1 MNRFL
6 KMLAWPHPRERT
18 LTSYADGEAG
28 PLTAM
33 AVGVHLQNCRQCRD
47 KGASHEFVLLT
58 MAHMAHSVEE
68 PELSRMVAEGR
79 TRLLRSIGGAD
90 PRQQREVPNPHG
102 KAELIFGCRIP
113 VQQESNSD
121 ATLDEMYSALLG
133 SRAIEAPR
141 SR

>member
-1 MNRFL
+1 MNWFL
-6 KMLAWPHPRERT
+6 TMLAWPHPREGM
-18 LTSYADGEAG
+18 LASYADGEAG
-28 PLTAM
+28 RLTAM
-33 AVGVHLQNCRQCRD
+33 AVGVHLRNCRQCRD
-47 KGASHEFVLLT
+47 KVAAHEFVLLT
-58 MAHMAHSVEE
+58 MAHVANSVDE

-90 PRQQREVPNPHG
+90 TRQEKTVRNPHG

-113 VQQESNSD
+113 AQQESSCD
-121 ATLDEMYSALLG
+121 ATLDEMYSTLLG